1 MIHRSLSTLSLL
13 QLKSKIVVRR
23 RPAFTLI
30 ELLVVIAI
38 IAILAS
44 LLLPALSKSKLQAQR
59 AQCASN
65 LRQWIV
71 SFNMYAGDYKDSMP
85 MGWDVPGPGGEWS
98 MALQPYIPIIS
109 KVALCP
115 SATTF
120 RSDLGANLWV
130 AVNTQTLAWGIMG
143 SNQYPVLDWG
153 EPGLFGSYGINGWM
167 YNPPASTGA
176 DGSNPSYWRKL
187 SAAGPT
193 PTIPVFADCDY
204 DGSDPSATDP
214 APPSPGWQ
222 SVNDDMSNFALPRHE
237 GNRPVNVV
245 SLDSSVNPTGLKQLW
260 RLNWSTDFDTA
271 YADRA
276 NNWPVWMRSYQ

>member
-130 AVNTQTLAWGIMG
+130 AVNTGLGHHGIQPISG
-143 SNQYPVLDWG
+143 SGLGRAGIIWQLRHQRLDVQSAG
-153 EPGLFGSYGINGWM
+153 FN
-167 YNPPASTGA
+167 
-176 DGSNPSYWRKL
+176 WR
-187 SAAGPT
+187 
-193 PTIPVFADCDY
+193 
-204 DGSDPSATDP
+204 
-214 APPSPGWQ
+214 
-222 SVNDDMSNFALPRHE
+222 
-237 GNRPVNVV
+237 
-245 SLDSSVNPTGLKQLW
+245 
-260 RLNWSTDFDTA
+260 
-271 YADRA
+271 
-276 NNWPVWMRSYQ
+276 